1 MVIPWRSPCLPL
13 RWASAARPL
22 QLFLFNG
29 AACASAGYIMCKAMG
44 GNEDIAAQAVCLST
58 ALSAFTLMLG
68 IFILKTFSLI

>member
-1 MVIPWRSPCLPL
+1 
-13 RWASAARPL
+13 
-22 QLFLFNG
+22 
-29 AACASAGYIMCKAMG
+29 MG